1 MFMDAKGIIRRTE
14 DILRNDYQVELAE
27 ANVQQL
33 HRALSDAAM
42 YAFADDWRRSR
53 RAREK
58 GRRAYY
64 ISAEYLT
71 GRMVYNNLYNLG
83 LLNEITRLLKLRG
96 VDINIMED
104 IEDCALG
111 NGGLG
116 RLASC
121 FLDSAA
127 THDLPLDGYGI
138 RYKFGLFKQSFVNGF
153 QVERADDW
161 QRQGDPWSRRR
172 DDKTVTVDFGDRK
185 MLAVPYDMPIIGY
198 NTSTIGTLRLWQSEA
213 IEEFDFAAF
222 NSQEYALA
230 VQEKNYVEDITRV
243 LYPNDSTYEGKKLRL
258 RQQYFLS
265 SASMQDIL
273 RRHKRCLNSTAGV
286 PERLEKIAK
295 LAELDSIQ
303 LNDTHP
309 TVSIPELIR
318 LLMKEGM
325 EFDRALD
332 IARHTFNYT
341 NHTLMSEALET
352 WDVELFGSVIPEIY
366 GIVERINFALES
378 ELRSRGIAEEQIA
391 RMRIIDGGR
400 VHMARLAAYVSG
412 FVNGVARIHSDL
424 LKNEVLHDW
433 YMVYPE
439 RFTNKTNGITQRR
452 WLGLCN
458 PGLSKL
464 IGDRIGYGFL
474 TDLYELKELE
484 PMIDEELVK
493 EFIKVKR
500 ELKHKLGEVILAHEG
515 VEIPDSF
522 VFDVQV
528 KRMHEYKRQLMN
540 ALSIVHI
547 YREIKRGR
555 LADMPQTAFI
565 FGAKAAPGYLMA
577 KNIIKFIN
585 ELAHCINAD
594 PEVND
599 KIRVVFVQ
607 NYNCSYAEHIIPAA
621 DISEQISPAGT
632 EASGTGNMKFMLNGA
647 VTLGTYDGANIEI
660 VECAGEDNNYIFG
673 ARVDELSRLR
683 PIYNPKAVYDSSEI
697 VRNAVDSLIDGSIAS
712 DPDSKRV
719 FREIYDSLLF
729 GDWRK
734 PDYYF
739 NLYELEGYIKR
750 KLDAIYDTRDEL
762 AFYTKCLKN
771 TVNAGKFSSDRT
783 VREYAEE
790 IWRIDPIEK
799 P

>member
-1 MFMDAKGIIRRTE
+1 MLMDAKGIIRRTE
-14 DILRNDYQVELAE
+14 DILRNDYQIGLNE
-27 ANVQQL
+27 ANSKQL
-33 HRALSDAAM
+33 HRALSDAVM
-42 YAFADDWRRSR
+42 YAIADDWRRSR
-53 RAREK
+53 RARES

-71 GRMVYNNLYNLG
+71 GRMIYNNRYNLG
-83 LLNEITRLLKLRG
+83 LLDDVKHLLALRG
-96 VDINIMED
+96 VDISIMED

-116 RLASC
+116 RLAAC

-127 THDLPLDGYGI
+127 THDLPLDGYGL
-138 RYKFGLFKQSFVNGF
+138 RYKFGLFKQDFTNGF
-153 QVERADDW
+153 QTEYADDW

-172 DDKTVTVDFGDRK
+172 DDKTIVVDFGDNRRV
-185 MLAVPYDMPIIGY
+185 LAVPYDMPMVGY
-198 NTSTIGTLRLWQSEA
+198 NTSCTGTLRLWQSEA

-230 VQEKNYVEDITRV
+230 VREKNYVEDITRV

-265 SASMQDIL
+265 SATMQDIL
-273 RRHKRCLNSTAGV
+273 RRHKRCYGEIGNFADQTCV
-286 PERLEKIAK
+286 
-295 LAELDSIQ
+295 Q

-318 LLMKEGM
+318 LLMAEGM
-325 EFDRALD
+325 DFETAFDT
-332 IARHTFNYT
+332 ARRTFSYT

-352 WDVELFGSVIPEIY
+352 WDVELFRSVIPEIY
-366 GIVERINFALES
+366 SIVGMINAHLEK
-378 ELRSRGIAEEQIA
+378 ELRGRGADDEKIA
-391 RMRIIDGGR
+391 RMRIIADGR
-400 VHMARLAAYVSG
+400 VHMARLATYVSS
-412 FVNGVARIHSDL
+412 FVNGVAKIHSEL
-424 LKNEVLHDW
+424 LKKDVLRDW
-433 YMVYPE
+433 YEFYPE
-439 RFTNKTNGITQRR
+439 RFNNKTNGITQRR
-452 WLGLCN
+452 WLGLSN
-458 PGLSKL
+458 PGLTKL
-464 IGDRIGYGFL
+464 IGERIGYGFM
-474 TDLYELKELE
+474 TDLYEIKKLE
-484 PMIDEELVK
+484 PMIDEQLVR
-493 EFIKVKR
+493 EFIEVKKER
-500 ELKHKLGEVILAHEG
+500 KRSLSKLISEREG
-515 VEIPDSF
+515 VEIPESF

-547 YREIKRGR
+547 YKELKAGR
-555 LADMPQTAFI
+555 LSDMPATAFI
-565 FGAKAAPGYLMA
+565 FGAKAAPGYIMA

-585 ELAHCINAD
+585 EIANRVNSD
-594 PEVND
+594 PDVNS
-599 KIRVVFVQ
+599 KVRVVFVR

-660 VECAGEDNNYIFG
+660 VECAGEENNYIFG
-673 ARVDELSRLR
+673 AKVDELTELR
-683 PIYNPKAVYDSSEI
+683 PHYRPRDIYEQSAV
-697 VRNAVDSLIDGSIAS
+697 VKRAVDSLIDGSIAN
-712 DPDSKRV
+712 DPDSHRV
-719 FREIYDSLLF
+719 FIEIYNSLLT

-739 NLYELEGYIKR
+739 NLYELENYIAR

-762 AFYTKCLKN
+762 KFYTKCLRN

-783 VREYAEE
+783 ICEYAKE
-790 IWRIDPIEK
+790 IWDIKPINVNK
-799 P
+799 

>member
-1 MFMDAKGIIRRTE
+1 MLMDAKGIIRRTE
-14 DILRNDYQVELAE
+14 DILRNDYQIGLNE
-27 ANVQQL
+27 ANSKQL
-33 HRALSDAAM
+33 HRALSDAVM
-42 YAFADDWRRSR
+42 YAIADDWRRSR
-53 RAREK
+53 RARER

-71 GRMVYNNLYNLG
+71 GRMIYNNLYNLG
-83 LLNEITRLLKLRG
+83 LLDDVKHLLALRG
-96 VDINIMED
+96 VDISIMED

-116 RLASC
+116 RLAAC

-127 THDLPLDGYGI
+127 THDLPLDGYGL
-138 RYKFGLFKQSFVNGF
+138 RYKFGLFKQDFTNGF
-153 QVERADDW
+153 QTEYADDW

-172 DDKTVTVDFGDRK
+172 DDKTIVVDFGDNRRV
-185 MLAVPYDMPIIGY
+185 LAVPYDMPMVGY
-198 NTSTIGTLRLWQSEA
+198 NTSCTGTLRLWQSEA

-230 VQEKNYVEDITRV
+230 VREKNYVEDITRV

-265 SASMQDIL
+265 SATMQDIL
-273 RRHKRCLNSTAGV
+273 RRHKRCYGEIGNFADQTCV
-286 PERLEKIAK
+286 
-295 LAELDSIQ
+295 Q

-318 LLMKEGM
+318 LLMAEGM
-325 EFDRALD
+325 DFETAFDT
-332 IARHTFNYT
+332 ARRTFSYT

-352 WDVELFGSVIPEIY
+352 WDVELFRSVIPEIY
-366 GIVERINFALES
+366 SIIGMINTHLEN
-378 ELRSRGIAEEQIA
+378 ELRGRGADDEKIA
-391 RMRIIDGGR
+391 RMRIIADGR
-400 VHMARLAAYVSG
+400 VHMARLATYVSS
-412 FVNGVARIHSDL
+412 FVNGVAKIHSEL
-424 LKNEVLHDW
+424 LKKDVLRDW
-433 YMVYPE
+433 YEFYPE
-439 RFTNKTNGITQRR
+439 RFNNKTNGITQRR
-452 WLGLCN
+452 WLGLSN
-458 PGLSKL
+458 PGLTKL
-464 IGDRIGYGFL
+464 IGERIGYGFM
-474 TDLYELKELE
+474 TDLYEIKKLE
-484 PMIDEELVK
+484 PMIDEQLVR
-493 EFIKVKR
+493 EFIEVKKER
-500 ELKHKLGEVILAHEG
+500 KRSLSKLISEREG
-515 VEIPDSF
+515 VEIPESF

-547 YREIKRGR
+547 YKELKAGR
-555 LADMPQTAFI
+555 LSDMPATAFI
-565 FGAKAAPGYLMA
+565 FGAKAAPGYIMA

-585 ELAHCINAD
+585 EIANRVNSD
-594 PEVND
+594 PDVNS
-599 KIRVVFVQ
+599 KIRVVFVR

-660 VECAGEDNNYIFG
+660 VECAGEENNYIFG
-673 ARVDELSRLR
+673 AKVDELTELR
-683 PIYNPKAVYDSSEI
+683 PHYCPRDIYERSAV
-697 VRNAVDSLIDGSIAS
+697 VKRAVDSLIDGSIAN
-712 DPDSKRV
+712 DPDSHRV
-719 FREIYDSLLF
+719 FIEIYNSLLT

-739 NLYELEGYIKR
+739 NLYELENYIAR

-762 AFYTKCLKN
+762 KFYTKCLRN

-783 VREYAEE
+783 ICEYAKE
-790 IWRIDPIEK
+790 IWDIKPINVNK
-799 P
+799 

>member
-1 MFMDAKGIIRRTE
+1 MLMDAKGIIRRTE
-14 DILRNDYQVELAE
+14 DILRNDYQIELNE
-27 ANVQQL
+27 ANSKQL
-33 HRALSDAAM
+33 HRALSDAVM
-42 YAFADDWRRSR
+42 YAIADDWRRSR
-53 RAREK
+53 RARER

-71 GRMVYNNLYNLG
+71 GRMIYNNLYNLG
-83 LLNEITRLLKLRG
+83 LLDDVKHLLALRG
-96 VDINIMED
+96 VDISIMED

-116 RLASC
+116 RLAAC

-127 THDLPLDGYGI
+127 THDLPLDGYGL
-138 RYKFGLFKQSFVNGF
+138 RYKFGLFKQDFTNGF
-153 QVERADDW
+153 QTEYADDW

-172 DDKTVTVDFGDRK
+172 DDKTIVVDFGDNRRV
-185 MLAVPYDMPIIGY
+185 LAVPYDMPMVGY
-198 NTSTIGTLRLWQSEA
+198 NTSCTGTLRLWQSEA

-230 VQEKNYVEDITRV
+230 VREKNYVEDITRV

-265 SASMQDIL
+265 SATMQDIL
-273 RRHKRCLNSTAGV
+273 RRHKRCYGEIGNFADQTCV
-286 PERLEKIAK
+286 
-295 LAELDSIQ
+295 Q

-318 LLMKEGM
+318 LLMAEGM
-325 EFDRALD
+325 DFETAFDT
-332 IARHTFNYT
+332 ARRTFSYT

-352 WDVELFGSVIPEIY
+352 WDVELFRSVIPEIY
-366 GIVERINFALES
+366 SIIGMINTHLEN
-378 ELRSRGIAEEQIA
+378 ELRGRGADDEKIA
-391 RMRIIDGGR
+391 RMRIIADGR
-400 VHMARLAAYVSG
+400 VHMARLATYVSS
-412 FVNGVARIHSDL
+412 FVNGVAKIHSEL
-424 LKNEVLHDW
+424 LKKDVLRDW
-433 YMVYPE
+433 YEFYPK
-439 RFTNKTNGITQRR
+439 RFNNKTNGITQRR
-452 WLGLCN
+452 WLGLSN
-458 PGLSKL
+458 PGLTKL
-464 IGDRIGYGFL
+464 IGERIGYGFM
-474 TDLYELKELE
+474 TDLYEIKKLE
-484 PMIDEELVK
+484 PMIDEQLVR
-493 EFIKVKR
+493 EFIEVKKER
-500 ELKHKLGEVILAHEG
+500 KRSLSKLISEREG
-515 VEIPDSF
+515 VEIPESF

-547 YREIKRGR
+547 YKELKAGR
-555 LADMPQTAFI
+555 LSDMPATAFI
-565 FGAKAAPGYLMA
+565 FGAKAAPGYIMA

-585 ELAHCINAD
+585 EIANRVNSD
-594 PEVND
+594 PDVNS
-599 KIRVVFVQ
+599 KIRVVFVR

-660 VECAGEDNNYIFG
+660 VECAGEENNYIFG
-673 ARVDELSRLR
+673 AKVDELTELR
-683 PIYNPKAVYDSSEI
+683 PHYCPRDIYERSAV
-697 VRNAVDSLIDGSIAS
+697 VKRAVDSLIDGSIAN
-712 DPDSKRV
+712 DPDSHRV
-719 FREIYDSLLF
+719 FIEIYNSLLT

-739 NLYELEGYIKR
+739 NLYELENYIAR

-762 AFYTKCLKN
+762 KFYTKCLRN

-783 VREYAEE
+783 ICEYANE
-790 IWRIDPIEK
+790 IWDIKPINVNK
-799 P
+799 

>member
-1 MFMDAKGIIRRTE
+1 MLMDAKGIIRRTE
-14 DILRNDYQVELAE
+14 DILRNDYQIELNE
-27 ANVQQL
+27 ANSKQL
-33 HRALSDAAM
+33 HRALSDAVM
-42 YAFADDWRRSR
+42 YAIADDWRRSR
-53 RAREK
+53 RARES

-71 GRMVYNNLYNLG
+71 GRMIYNNLYNLG
-83 LLNEITRLLKLRG
+83 LLDDVKHLLALRG
-96 VDINIMED
+96 VDISIMED

-116 RLASC
+116 RLAAC

-127 THDLPLDGYGI
+127 THDLPLDGYGL
-138 RYKFGLFKQSFVNGF
+138 RYKFGLFKQDFTNGF
-153 QVERADDW
+153 QTEYADDW

-172 DDKTVTVDFGDRK
+172 DDKTIVVDFGDNRRV
-185 MLAVPYDMPIIGY
+185 LAVPYDMPMVGY
-198 NTSTIGTLRLWQSEA
+198 NTSCTGTLRLWQSEA

-230 VQEKNYVEDITRV
+230 VREKNYVEDITRV

-265 SASMQDIL
+265 SATMPDIL
-273 RRHKRCLNSTAGV
+273 RRHKRCYGEIGNFADQTCV
-286 PERLEKIAK
+286 
-295 LAELDSIQ
+295 Q

-318 LLMKEGM
+318 LLMAEGM
-325 EFDRALD
+325 DFETAFDT
-332 IARHTFNYT
+332 ARRTFSYT

-352 WDVELFGSVIPEIY
+352 WDVELFRSVIPEIY
-366 GIVERINFALES
+366 SIVGMINTHLEN
-378 ELRSRGIAEEQIA
+378 ELRGRGADDEKIA
-391 RMRIIDGGR
+391 RMRIIADGR
-400 VHMARLAAYVSG
+400 VHMARLATYVSS
-412 FVNGVARIHSDL
+412 FVNGVAKIHSEL
-424 LKNEVLHDW
+424 LKKDVLRDW
-433 YMVYPE
+433 YEFYPE
-439 RFTNKTNGITQRR
+439 RFNNKTNGITQRR
-452 WLGLCN
+452 WLGLSN
-458 PGLSKL
+458 PGLTKL
-464 IGDRIGYGFL
+464 IGERIGYGFM
-474 TDLYELKELE
+474 TDLYEIKKLE
-484 PMIDEELVK
+484 PMIDEQLVR
-493 EFIKVKR
+493 EFIEVKKER
-500 ELKHKLGEVILAHEG
+500 KRSLSKLISEREG
-515 VEIPDSF
+515 VEIPESF

-547 YREIKRGR
+547 YKELKAGR
-555 LADMPQTAFI
+555 LSDMPATAFI
-565 FGAKAAPGYLMA
+565 FGAKAAPGYIMA

-585 ELAHCINAD
+585 EIANRVNSD
-594 PEVND
+594 PDVNS
-599 KIRVVFVQ
+599 KIRVVFVR

-660 VECAGEDNNYIFG
+660 VECAGEENNYIFG
-673 ARVDELSRLR
+673 AKVDELTELR
-683 PIYNPKAVYDSSEI
+683 THYRPRDIYERSAV
-697 VRNAVDSLIDGSIAS
+697 VKRAVDSLIDGSIAN
-712 DPDSKRV
+712 DPDSHRV
-719 FREIYDSLLF
+719 FIEIYNSLLT

-739 NLYELEGYIKR
+739 NLYELENYIAR

-762 AFYTKCLKN
+762 KFHTKCLRN

-783 VREYAEE
+783 ICEYAKE
-790 IWRIDPIEK
+790 IWDIKPINVNK
-799 P
+799 